1 MVGLELKVWNK
12 NLELNWRIC
21 HLCKLKVEVKLELD
35 VGFDLEICFSNWKCL
50 LYHKINIALRKKK
63 YTMSTREPNQNR
75 KLYHIKLTRLPV
87 RRFNIPKIQYPFS
100 SVTLSNK
107 NYFNTQE
114 ITFLNYNF
122 LLSWMKKNLRIMMM
136 ILKSIEEKTIA
147 FRSDAIKKN
156 IK

>member
-1 MVGLELKVWNK
+1 
-12 NLELNWRIC
+12 
-21 HLCKLKVEVKLELD
+21 
-35 VGFDLEICFSNWKCL
+35 
-50 LYHKINIALRKKK
+50 
-63 YTMSTREPNQNR
+63 MSTREPNQNR
-75 KLYHIKLTRLPV
+75 KLYRIKLTKLPV

-147 FRSDAIKKN
+147 LRSDAIKKN